1 MQVRDASMQPDE
13 LSVVLGRERSE
24 REAVM
29 TEPSSRRQ
37 SSLSRQFVTVM
48 ALRKVAGETES
59 EVTDSVQTKVDSV
72 RRQLPSAREGALGLG
87 RKHAVAEPREVFQGG
102 AGVGRG

>member
-1 MQVRDASMQPDE
+1 M
-13 LSVVLGRERSE
+13 SVVLARERSE

-48 ALRKVAGETES
+48 ALRKVAGETDS
-59 EVTDSVQTKVDSV
+59 EVTDSVQT
-72 RRQLPSAREGALGLG
+72 
-87 RKHAVAEPREVFQGG
+87 
-102 AGVGRG
+102 

>member
-13 LSVVLGRERSE
+13 LSVVLARERSE

-48 ALRKVAGETES
+48 ALRKVAGETVS
-59 EVTDSVQTKVDSV
+59 EVTDSVQT
-72 RRQLPSAREGALGLG
+72 
-87 RKHAVAEPREVFQGG
+87 
-102 AGVGRG
+102 

>member
-13 LSVVLGRERSE
+13 LSVVLARERSE

-29 TEPSSRRQ
+29 TELSSRRQ

-48 ALRKVAGETES
+48 ALRKVAGETDS
-59 EVTDSVQTKVDSV
+59 EVTDSVQT
-72 RRQLPSAREGALGLG
+72 
-87 RKHAVAEPREVFQGG
+87 
-102 AGVGRG
+102 